1 MDRSQVGKNKKDR
14 EIKLEYSH
22 DRLMNMKVIQV
33 YQLLVPDKFWSKN
46 SEKQTSNIKGETPKH
61 ASCRDIRKS
70 LFGYSLRNIN
80 PGFNEIFMV

>member
-46 SEKQTSNIKGETPKH
+46 SGNQSSNIKGE
-61 ASCRDIRKS
+61 ALEYANCRDIRKS
-70 LFGYSLRNIN
+70 LLG
-80 PGFNEIFMV
+80 

>member
-33 YQLLVPDKFWSKN
+33 YQLLVPDNFWSKN
-46 SEKQTSNIKGETPKH
+46 LGNQSSNIKGEAPEY
-61 ASCRDIRKS
+61 ANCRDIRKS
-70 LFGYSLRNIN
+70 LLG
-80 PGFNEIFMV
+80 

>member
-1 MDRSQVGKNKKDR
+1 MDRSQIGKNKKDR

-46 SEKQTSNIKGETPKH
+46 SENQPSNIKGETPEY
-61 ASCRDIRKS
+61 ANCRDIRKS
-70 LFGYSLRNIN
+70 LFG
-80 PGFNEIFMV
+80 

>member
-1 MDRSQVGKNKKDR
+1 MDRSPVRKSKKDR

-46 SEKQTSNIKGETPKH
+46 SEDQTSNIKGETPGY
-61 ASCRDIRKS
+61 ARSTDIRKS
-70 LFGYSLRNIN
+70 LFG
-80 PGFNEIFMV
+80 

>member
-46 SEKQTSNIKGETPKH
+46 SENQPSNIKGETPEY
-61 ASCRDIRKS
+61 ANCRDIRKS
-70 LFGYSLRNIN
+70 LFG
-80 PGFNEIFMV
+80 

>member
-1 MDRSQVGKNKKDR
+1 MDRNPVRKNKKDR

-46 SEKQTSNIKGETPKH
+46 SEDQTLKIKGETPEY

-70 LFGYSLRNIN
+70 LFG
-80 PGFNEIFMV
+80 